1 MAVKVYKAKDAT
13 EIVDDVGQELFDL
26 KSKGLV
32 IALTTCILAH
42 LGREI

>member
-1 MAVKVYKAKDAT
+1 MAVKVYKAKDAA

-26 KSKGLV
+26 KSKCLM

-42 LGREI
+42 LSREV